1 MNTKVDHEFQ
11 AELNAV
17 HEIHSVSSIL
27 DVIQQSTGMGFVV
40 VARVTVGRW
49 VACEVLDA
57 IDFGLRPGDELMIET
72 TICHEIRQSH
82 VPVAI
87 DHVAMSDVYR
97 HHHTPLMYGFQ
108 SYISVPIVLKDGTF
122 FGTLC
127 AIDRKP
133 ALVNNTRII
142 GMFTLFAELI
152 AHHLDARDKLI
163 AYQTKLNEEL
173 EIAVIREQFIAVLGH
188 DLRNPLASMISG
200 TRLLAES
207 ALDDRAQS
215 VVAVMLKS
223 ADRMSNL
230 VDNVMDFARGK
241 LGGGISLNLSDE
253 SLQPTLAHVVDE
265 MRSVWP
271 DRLIEAEFDL
281 SRPISVDHSR
291 IAQLFSNLLANALT
305 HGSGDSPI
313 RINVSTTADN
323 LELWI
328 SNKGEPIPH
337 AAIARLFRPF
347 TRLSE
352 HGTKQGLGLGLYI
365 ASKIAEA
372 HGGTLSV
379 TSSPEETRFTLRL
392 RRSHLS

>member
-1 MNTKVDHEFQ
+1 
-11 AELNAV
+11 
-17 HEIHSVSSIL
+17 
-27 DVIQQSTGMGFVV
+27 
-40 VARVTVGRW
+40 
-49 VACEVLDA
+49 
-57 IDFGLRPGDELMIET
+57 
-72 TICHEIRQSH
+72 
-82 VPVAI
+82 
-87 DHVAMSDVYR
+87 
-97 HHHTPLMYGFQ
+97 
-108 SYISVPIVLKDGTF
+108 
-122 FGTLC
+122 
-127 AIDRKP
+127 
-133 ALVNNTRII
+133 
-142 GMFTLFAELI
+142 
-152 AHHLDARDKLI
+152 
-163 AYQTKLNEEL
+163 
-173 EIAVIREQFIAVLGH
+173 
-188 DLRNPLASMISG
+188 
-200 TRLLAES
+200 
-207 ALDDRAQS
+207 
-215 VVAVMLKS
+215 
-223 ADRMSNL
+223 MSNL

-328 SNKGEPIPH
+328 SNKGEPIPD

-392 RRSHLS
+392 PVASKTE